1 MVGFMNF
8 ITFEELGECIYT
20 NISKV
25 PRNVDLIVG
34 IPRSGTLEANLLA
47 LYLNLPFTD
56 IDTLIR
62 KGELRS
68 GSTRKCQN
76 WIKSVAEAEHILVV
90 DDSISSGKAM
100 KEARRKIKEAGITN
114 HVSFLAIYAL
124 GVSRNLVD
132 IYFKICEQPRMFEW
146 NYMHHWALEY
156 VCMDIDGVLCEDP
169 SVYQNDDGKN
179 YYDFL
184 INAIPKIIP
193 TQKVGKLVSCRL
205 EKYRKETEEWLS
217 HHNVIYDELY
227 LLPANSAKERRD
239 NFEQAKFK
247 ADIYKKSNCVLF
259 IESNYEQAV
268 KICEYSGKQVFS
280 VSNKKLINPD
290 NLIDHIKI
298 IHNDFRI
305 TLKRTIKK
313 ILGKINYVK

>member
-1 MVGFMNF
+1 
-8 ITFEELGECIYT
+8 
-20 NISKV
+20 
-25 PRNVDLIVG
+25 
-34 IPRSGTLEANLLA
+34 
-47 LYLNLPFTD
+47 
-56 IDTLIR
+56 
-62 KGELRS
+62 
-68 GSTRKCQN
+68 
-76 WIKSVAEAEHILVV
+76 
-90 DDSISSGKAM
+90 
-100 KEARRKIKEAGITN
+100 
-114 HVSFLAIYAL
+114 
-124 GVSRNLVD
+124 
-132 IYFKICEQPRMFEW
+132 
-146 NYMHHWALEY
+146 
-156 VCMDIDGVLCEDP
+156 MDIDGVLCEDP

>member
-34 IPRSGTLEANLLA
+34 IPRSGTLAANLLA

-114 HVSFLAIYAL
+114 YVSFLAIYAL

-132 IYFKICEQPRMFEW
+132 IYFKICEQPSMFE
-146 NYMHHWALEY
+146 
-156 VCMDIDGVLCEDP
+156 
-169 SVYQNDDGKN
+169 
-179 YYDFL
+179 
-184 INAIPKIIP
+184 
-193 TQKVGKLVSCRL
+193 
-205 EKYRKETEEWLS
+205 
-217 HHNVIYDELY
+217 
-227 LLPANSAKERRD
+227 
-239 NFEQAKFK
+239 
-247 ADIYKKSNCVLF
+247 SN
-259 IESNYEQAV
+259 
-268 KICEYSGKQVFS
+268 
-280 VSNKKLINPD
+280 
-290 NLIDHIKI
+290 
-298 IHNDFRI
+298 
-305 TLKRTIKK
+305 
-313 ILGKINYVK
+313 